1 MFIHFKTNTLRLG
14 IVILALNAN
23 VILASDLKI
32 SVVDEK
38 EQPLP
43 WAVVYVKQNKP
54 LSQKKQIVVDQVDKE
69 FTPYVTAIQKGNAIN
84 FPNNDNIRH
93 QVYSF
98 SKAKQFEIPLYSGNP
113 IRPVTFDTTGVI
125 AMACNIHDWMSAYV
139 YVVESDKFIVT
150 NEQGEGVI
158 SGLNTGEY
166 QVLAWHP
173 KLKGESVDTTQ
184 SINIGALD
192 TQIKFALEKKT
203 LLKSWRAPKNNKRR
217 GY

>member
-1 MFIHFKTNTLRLG
+1 MFIHFKTKTLRLG
-14 IVILALNAN
+14 IVILVLSANAT
-23 VILASDLKI
+23 LASELKI

-43 WAVVYVKQNKP
+43 WAVVYIKQNKP
-54 LSQKKQIVVDQVDKE
+54 LNHKKQIVVDQVDKE
-69 FTPYVTAIQKGNAIN
+69 FTPYVTAIQKGDAIN

-113 IRPVTFDTTGVI
+113 NRPVTFDKTGVI

-139 YVVESDKFIVT
+139 YVVDSDKFIVT
-150 NEQGEGVI
+150 NEQGKGVI
-158 SGLNTGEY
+158 SDLNTGEY

-173 KLKGESVDTTQ
+173 KLKGKPVDTTQ
-184 SINIGALD
+184 SINIGSLD
-192 TQIKFALEKKT
+192 TQISFALKKKT
-203 LLKSWRAPKNNKRR
+203 LLKSWRAPKNNRR
-217 GY
+217 RSY